1 MISDIIVMISYYA
14 VGDTASATALLAMIS
29 VSMLIQIFMVVGQHH
44 SKVSERAA
52 HFVEKKP

>member
-1 MISDIIVMISYYA
+1 MISYYA